1 MKPIA
6 MLCLLCSAAAAVGQA
21 PPLLEP
27 AKLRARAA
35 AVEVKP
41 LWDVPWSHDGLVQP
55 GTRWGERLTAMA
67 FSNDGASLAVLG
79 DGYVDLGSGRSGRS
93 AGREVLVGSAGADE
107 FLFFG
112 EELVRGSATGERRE
126 VGLRPPYRTEA
137 NGSPTGRFVL
147 VHGRA
152 SVPHRGDLVLVD
164 LTTQRKLGLPL
175 RARIVT
181 AIAWSPDETLFALAV
196 ATGSDTA
203 GGILVFDTLGK
214 VVLRQR
220 PDSEAPVTALAF
232 DLDGRSILWSGRLL
246 HRVDVRT
253 GRALAWGEAR
263 LRWLAPVDQDLVL
276 GHDGRKLVWLTARA
290 LLVAR
295 ELDLEVGEDKEGVNA
310 AALSPGREVLAI
322 AHPQSLR
329 VYRVSRP

>member
-1 MKPIA
+1 M
-6 MLCLLCSAAAAVGQA
+6 
-21 PPLLEP
+21 
-27 AKLRARAA
+27 
-35 AVEVKP
+35 
-41 LWDVPWSHDGLVQP
+41 WDVPWSRDGLVQP

-67 FSNDGASLAVLG
+67 FSNDAASLAVLG
-79 DGYVDLGSGRSGRS
+79 DGYLDLGSGRPGRS
-93 AGREVLVGSAGADE
+93 EGREILVGPAGADE
-107 FLFFG
+107 FLFLG
-112 EELVRGSATGERRE
+112 EELMRGSAAGQRRE

-152 SVPHRGDLVLVD
+152 FVPHRGDLVLVD
-164 LTTQRKLGLPL
+164 LTTRRKLELPL
-175 RARIVT
+175 RDRIVT
-181 AIAWSPDETLFALAV
+181 AIAWSPDETLFALSV
-196 ATGSDTA
+196 ASDSDTA
-203 GGILVFDTLGK
+203 DAIVVLDTLGK

-295 ELDLEVGEDKEGVNA
+295 ELDLEVGEDKHGVTA
-310 AALSPGREVLAI
+310 AALSPRRDVLAV

-329 VYRVSRP
+329 IYRVSRP